1 MPLKD
6 ISFDMIQQK
15 IERFDIEVSLDVI
28 QQKIERFDIE
38 TSSDESGYVIESADG
53 IARIQGLPNVENG
66 EMVEFPNNIFGLVFN
81 LEKNE
86 VICAILERHTAVRE
100 GSWVKRSKRVM
111 DIGVGECLLG
121 RVIDSI
127 GNPID
132 ELGELEFSAHYPIER
147 TAPGVVDRQPVRMPL
162 QTGYKIIDSL
172 VPIGRGQRELIIG
185 DRQTGKTTL
194 ATDTI
199 LAQKNSDVISV
210 YVAIGQKQAT
220 VVKLVAELARHG
232 ALKNTVIVNA
242 PASSPAIT
250 QYLAPYTGCAIAE
263 YFMYEKNRDTL
274 IIYDDLS
281 KHAAAYRHISLLMR
295 RPPGR
300 EAYPG
305 DVFYLHSRLLE
316 RAGKLSDELGGGS
329 MTALPI
335 IETQGNDISA
345 YIPTNVISITDGQ
358 IFLEADLFNA
368 GIRPAVNAGI
378 SVSRVGGSAQ
388 KKAMRQV
395 SGTLRIDLAQFRE
408 KEAFSMFSSDLD
420 DETKVQ
426 LAKGRLMVE
435 ILKQDKARP
444 MNLADQVLILYAGTR
459 SLIMDVPL
467 ERIAEFEDGLLYAF
481 NREYSS
487 IREEIIAKGAL
498 DEDLEKKLSICI
510 GEYKKEFL
518 NVKTPRY

>member
-1 MPLKD
+1 VIDPIGYTMDEKGPLKT
-6 ISFDMIQQK
+6 
-15 IERFDIEVSLDVI
+15 
-28 QQKIERFDIE
+28 E
-38 TSSDESGYVIESADG
+38 TSY
-53 IARIQGLPNVENG
+53 P
-66 EMVEFPNNIFGLVFN
+66 
-81 LEKNE
+81 
-86 VICAILERHTAVRE
+86 LERT
-100 GSWVKRSKRVM
+100 S
-111 DIGVGECLLG
+111 
-121 RVIDSI
+121 
-127 GNPID
+127 
-132 ELGELEFSAHYPIER
+132 
-147 TAPGVVDRQPVRMPL
+147 PGVVDRQPVRVPL
-162 QTGYKIIDSL
+162 STGYKIVDSL

-194 ATDTI
+194 AVDAIINQRDTG
-199 LAQKNSDVISV
+199 VISV

-220 VVKLVAELARHG
+220 VVKLVADLALHG

-250 QYLAPYTGCAIAE
+250 QYLAPYAGCAIAE
-263 YFMYEKNRDTL
+263 YFMYEKKRDTL

-316 RAGKLSDELGGGS
+316 RAAKLSDELGGGS

-388 KKAMRQV
+388 QKMMRQV

-420 DETKVQ
+420 AETIAQ
-426 LAKGRLMVE
+426 LKKGKLMVE
-435 ILKQDKARP
+435 LLKLNKGGP
-444 MNLADQVLILYAGTR
+444 MATVDQVLSLYAGTR
-459 SLIMDVPL
+459 NLISDIPPEL
-467 ERIAEFEDGLLYAF
+467 IEDFEPGLIKRFTEKHQAVRQELADK
-481 NREYSS
+481 
-487 IREEIIAKGAL
+487 AAL
-498 DEDLEKKLSICI
+498 DKDLEEALQII
-510 GEYKKEFL
+510 ILEYKKEFL
-518 NVKTPRY
+518 DGAASRN

>member
-6 ISFDMIQQK
+6 FSFDTIQKK
-15 IERFDIEVSLDVI
+15 IERFDIEA
-28 QQKIERFDIE
+28 
-38 TSSDESGYVIESADG
+38 TSDESGYVVESADG
-53 IARIQGLPNVENG
+53 IARIHGLPNAENG

-81 LEKNE
+81 LEKDE
-86 VICAILERHTAVRE
+86 VICAILERHTAVHE
-100 GSWVKRSKRVM
+100 GSWVKRSERVM
-111 DIGVGECLLG
+111 EIGVGDCLLG
-121 RVIDSI
+121 RVVDPI
-127 GNPID
+127 GNPMD
-132 ELGELEFSAHYPIER
+132 ELGELKFNTYYPLER
-147 TAPGVVDRQPVRMPL
+147 MAPGVVDRQPVRVPL

-172 VPIGRGQRELIIG
+172 VTIGRGQRELIIG

-199 LAQKNSDVISV
+199 LSQKNSDVISV

-232 ALKNTVIVNA
+232 ALKNAVIVNA

-250 QYLAPYTGCAIAE
+250 QYLAPYAGCAIAE
-263 YFMYEKNRDTL
+263 YFMYEKKRDTL

-316 RAGKLSDELGGGS
+316 RAAKLSDELGGGS

-368 GIRPAVNAGI
+368 GVRPAVNAGI

-420 DETKVQ
+420 DETKLQ

-435 ILKQDKARP
+435 ILKQDKACP
-444 MNLADQVLILYAGTR
+444 LEFVDQVLVLYAGTR
-459 SLIMDVPL
+459 GLIMDIPL
-467 ERIAEFEDGLLYAF
+467 ERLAEFENGILAAF
-481 NREYSS
+481 AKKYSS
-487 IREEIIAKGAL
+487 IRAEIIEKGSL
-498 DEDLEKKLSICI
+498 DDGLEKKISVFIA
-510 GEYKKEFL
+510 EYKKEFL
-518 NVKTPRY
+518 YVEAPHD

>member
-1 MPLKD
+1 MSLKD
-6 ISFDMIQQK
+6 FSFDAIQQK
-15 IERFDIEVSLDVI
+15 IEHFDLEV
-28 QQKIERFDIE
+28 
-38 TSSDESGYVIESADG
+38 SSDESGHVIESADG
-53 IARIQGLPNVENG
+53 IARIYGLPNVENG

-81 LEKNE
+81 LEKDE

-111 DIGVGECLLG
+111 DIGVGDCLLG
-121 RVIDSI
+121 RVVDPI
-127 GNPID
+127 GNPMD
-132 ELGELEFSAHYPIER
+132 KLGELQFSAYYPMER
-147 TAPGVVDRQPVRMPL
+147 VAPGVVERQPVRMPL

-172 VPIGRGQRELIIG
+172 IPIGRGQRELIIG

-194 ATDTI
+194 AIDTI
-199 LAQKNSDVISV
+199 LSQKNSDVISI

-220 VVKLVAELARHG
+220 VVKIVAELAKHD
-232 ALKNTVIVNA
+232 ALKNTVIITA
-242 PASSPAIT
+242 PAASPAIT
-250 QYLAPYTGCAIAE
+250 QYLAPYAGCAIAE
-263 YFMYEKNRDTL
+263 YFMYEKKRDTL

-316 RAGKLSDELGGGS
+316 RAAKLSDELGGGS

-368 GIRPAVNAGI
+368 GVRPAVNAGI

-420 DETKVQ
+420 DETKLQ

-435 ILKQDKARP
+435 ILKQDKASP
-444 MNLADQVLILYAGTR
+444 MELADQVLILYAGTR
-459 SLIMDVPL
+459 GLIMDIPL
-467 ERIAEFEDGLLYAF
+467 ERIDEFEEGLIAAFAKNYAT
-481 NREYSS
+481 
-487 IREEIIAKGAL
+487 IRDEIIEKGAL
-498 DEDLEKKLSICI
+498 DDGLEKKIC
-510 GEYKKEFL
+510 GFVEEYKKEFF
-518 NVKTPRY
+518 NVETP

>member
-1 MPLKD
+1 MALKD
-6 ISFDMIQQK
+6 FSFEGIQQK
-15 IERFDIEVSLDVI
+15 IERFDIEA
-28 QQKIERFDIE
+28 
-38 TSSDESGYVIESADG
+38 SSDEAGQVVESADG
-53 IARIQGLPNVENG
+53 IARVHGLPNVENG

-81 LEKNE
+81 LEKDE

-111 DIGVGECLLG
+111 EIGVGDGLLG
-121 RVIDSI
+121 RVVDPI
-127 GNPID
+127 GNPMD
-132 ELGELEFSAHYPIER
+132 EKGAINFTAHYPVER
-147 TAPGVVDRQPVRMPL
+147 TAPGVVERQPVRMPL
-162 QTGYKIIDSL
+162 QTGYKIVDSL

-185 DRQTGKTTL
+185 ERQTGKSMR
-194 ATDTI
+194 AVDTI
-199 LAQKNSDVISV
+199 INQKKSGVISV

-220 VVKLVAELARHG
+220 VVKLVADLAQHG
-232 ALKNTVIVNA
+232 VLGNTVIVNA

-250 QYLAPYTGCAIAE
+250 QYLAPYAGCAIAE
-263 YFMYEKNRDTL
+263 YFMYEKKRDTL
-274 IIYDDLS
+274 VIYDDLS

-300 EAYPG
+300 EAFPG

-316 RAGKLSDELGGGS
+316 RAAKLSDELGGGS
-329 MTALPI
+329 LTALPI

-368 GIRPAVNAGI
+368 GVRPAVNAGI

-420 DETKVQ
+420 DETKLQ

-435 ILKQDKARP
+435 LLKQNKGQP
-444 MNLADQVLILYAGTR
+444 MSLAEQVLMLYAGTHG
-459 SLIMDVPL
+459 LMMDIPL
-467 ERIAEFEDGLLYAF
+467 DRIGEFEEGLL
-481 NREYSS
+481 SS
-487 IREEIIAKGAL
+487 FVKKFSSMHEEIEEKGAL
-498 DEDLEKKLSICI
+498 DEGLEKKMRVFIE
-510 GEYKKEFL
+510 EYKKGFL
-518 NVKTPRY
+518 DVKTP